1 MQNIKQAVISAIL
14 LFISIHTIADEKTK
28 SKERWG
34 FHTNVIEWVMTTPNI
49 GVEYDVVHRDT
60 RKTSIM
66 LSGKYNWNLD
76 HEYNAS
82 NSNRYVY
89 NNLGLKAELR
99 FYFRTREKEGWED
112 MLLRNKSINGIGNKL
127 YIRKGLLLSKDKPRT
142 YRAYYIAPYVS
153 YDKYSIKFGDTG
165 KQGTAMSAGVSFGY
179 NIPLYQ
185 YNNGHAIDLELGAS
199 LGFVYTGYDKFKYN
213 KEDACYTL
221 ASEERGHLVP
231 FPLITGVRMGFVYRY
246 KSIRKQ
252 LNTYDRT
259 SLELLHNMYELNNE
273 YNEAIPKYFDPTTN
287 YYISPDSVAAWN
299 KHVKEHNAVV
309 QKFRQ
314 TYANADSAA
323 LPVELAQAYE
333 YIDIPKNGLSK
344 FIRKSLPNKNIT
356 SISELENDYLNS
368 IVKKYSG
375 IKDEN
380 SNKKGGNFN
389 ENIESVETALITA
402 YKSEKERIYTNTG
415 DSTLAIP
422 MLQYLIKAIIRVND
436 WSIRSH
442 NKKYFISK
450 KEYDDSVIAK
460 IVRIKKTAD
469 ETPKRNSAISFLAR
483 EDTLYMKR
491 NTKLSNGYELKG
503 MNAEIEMFNKI
514 KMMQLQN
521 STISPVAVPD
531 NGNGEQKAEDE
542 TKPTDATNIETAV
555 TAENKN
561 TGNENTPKSDAIEE
575 NANAEAVAENTEQ
588 NGNEGSEN
596 TKEAPKQ

>member
-112 MLLRNKSINGIGNKL
+112 LLLRNKSINGIGNKL

-259 SLELLHNMYELNNE
+259 SLELLHNMYELNNS
-273 YNEAIPKYFDPTTN
+273 YNYLITKYFDPTTN

-333 YIDIPKNGLSK
+333 YIDLPQNGLSK

-380 SNKKGGNFN
+380 SNKNGGNFN
-389 ENIESVETALITA
+389 EVIESVETALL
-402 YKSEKERIYTNTG
+402 KSYETEKGRY
-415 DSTLAIP
+415 DSTPSIP
-422 MLQYLIKAIIRVND
+422 MLQYLITAINRLNEYSIKA
-436 WSIRSH
+436 H
-442 NKKYFISK
+442 NEKYFISK

-460 IVRIKKTAD
+460 IVRIKNTNGIHMK
-469 ETPKRNSAISFLAR
+469 NSAISFLAR

-491 NTKLSNGYELKG
+491 NTKLCNGYELKG
-503 MNAEIEMFNKI
+503 LNAEIEMFNKI

-521 STISPVAVPD
+521 STISPVAAPD

-588 NGNEGSEN
+588 SGNEGSEN